1 MEMIYRES
9 DEECICEGLKK
20 IEEKDWSFNNKSFV
34 KNLSPILWINKSAI
48 LHFRMK
54 RNQYVI
60 IEEYAWGVS
69 TVPHATR
76 TRCVPDPTQI
86 SDPTQ
91 LLFPP
96 ALFDFSGGFLIF
108 STASSSL
115 PPFDRIRFPAS
126 KSSANNPTS
135 PTRTRC
141 ATAVS
146 LSLSSL
152 GLLQRLC
159 IPNFCGNTKICMY
172 VIHCF
177 PQRNL
182 NFDLEVMEQSE
193 VALKSAD
200 SPWKQ
205 QSRSAASPEASKVNL
220 DLSTSCNLRFCTIDD
235 S

>member
-1 MEMIYRES
+1 MGVPIVLDFIIGSSRDKS
-9 DEECICEGLKK
+9 RQKQKTQQLHN
-20 IEEKDWSFNNKSFV
+20 IERK
-34 KNLSPILWINKSAI
+34 LTPIKP
-48 LHFRMK
+48 
-54 RNQYVI
+54 
-60 IEEYAWGVS
+60 AWGVS

-115 PPFDRIRFPAS
+115 PPFDRVRFPAS

-159 IPNFCGNTKICMY
+159 IPNFCDPDWYTRIPDLRLTVRILSIVINVPKDSFNSGTNTGIKLLTTVEDSSPRKIPR
-172 VIHCF
+172 I
-177 PQRNL
+177 
-182 NFDLEVMEQSE
+182 SE
-193 VALKSAD
+193 NQFNV
-200 SPWKQ
+200 Q
-205 QSRSAASPEASKVNL
+205 QLSEDPE
-220 DLSTSCNLRFCTIDD
+220 
-235 S
+235 